1 MSPRSAVIARIC
13 CAVGLVAAFAYL
25 VWRVG
30 WSLGQAPLLLA
41 IPALALEIAAVI
53 GAATLTW
60 ALWPGPDAMPS
71 PPDGSAWRG
80 DVDIVVRVDDQPV
93 TDVRASL
100 LASRSVDGCAGIT
113 LLLLDHR
120 EDVRA
125 LADELGVV
133 CRLVEA
139 GDRNGLRSAALLH
152 EAPAFLLLDAGDVPS
167 PDALVQLTAHAVRND
182 IAVVQGRCEVY
193 GGDSTENNPDGRHE
207 LTFER
212 HSLNPA
218 LGARGMAVFTDSGA
232 LIRRRALATMP
243 IDNDNAIAAQWQTTI
258 ELMRAG
264 WRVVAPV
271 DCIVIGRQA
280 SRDLAAI
287 SRERVRRAAA
297 ARTVVSGPRGVLR
310 VPGLSVAQR
319 AAMVAW
325 TVRPLSGIRRVLT
338 FAMLIGVLLGSQ
350 EPFLISPVHVM
361 TLWLPSFV
369 LTAVG
374 LALLSG
380 NALSLGDRTRWS
392 LRYAGVA
399 LCSLA
404 PFNRLSEAERGSNS
418 PPAARLLPAMIT
430 AISVVVLMRGISEQ
444 WTHTLGPLP
453 RETLVAALTCAVWL
467 LLMAMDS
474 LRLLARPLL
483 PRRDFRVGSWQP
495 ASVQDQV
502 VFMVDVSA
510 RGAGIVVERQL
521 MTGTRST
528 LETTL
533 PTSSGC
539 ISASLPIVV
548 RNIRPDVSGGW
559 HVGVEFENPPWEAAN
574 ALAELCVIEP
584 ARRYLQHARG
594 SADEVADRAEVIS
607 LAPPMPTRRPALRLV
622 AACALLGVVAS
633 AIPTAVNAEAPGR
646 ATAVGV
652 SSVVAAQE
660 TSTTPI
666 ASAVTMLLLLLS
678 LSAVLAMSMALGI
691 VKPRRPNSR

>member
-1 MSPRSAVIARIC
+1 MNPRSATIARIC
-13 CAVGLVAAFAYL
+13 CAVGLVAAVAYL

-30 WSLGQAPLLLA
+30 WSLGQAPLMLA
-41 IPALALEIAAVI
+41 IPALALEVAAVI

-60 ALWPGPDAMPS
+60 ALWPS
-71 PPDGSAWRG
+71 PETPASSTVHAPWRG
-80 DVDIVVRVDDQPV
+80 EVDIVVRVDDQPV
-93 TDVRASL
+93 TDVRASV

-113 LLLLDHR
+113 LLLLDGR
-120 EDVRA
+120 DDVRA

-133 CRLVEA
+133 CRLAEV

-167 PDALVQLTAHAVRND
+167 SDALTQLTAHAVRND

-212 HSLNPA
+212 QSLNPA

-258 ELMRAG
+258 EFMRAG
-264 WRVVAPV
+264 WRVIAPV

-310 VPGLSVAQR
+310 VPDLSVAQR
-319 AAMVAW
+319 VAMVAW

-350 EPFLISPVHVM
+350 EPFVISPVHV
-361 TLWLPSFV
+361 TALWLPSFV

-374 LALLSG
+374 LAMLSG
-380 NALSLGDRTRWS
+380 NTLRLGDRTRWS

-430 AISVVVLMRGISEQ
+430 AISIVVVMRGISEQ

-495 ASVQDQV
+495 ASLHDQI

-521 MTGTRST
+521 MTGTRAR

-533 PTSSGC
+533 PTSTGC
-539 ISASLPIVV
+539 ISASLPVVV

-559 HVGVEFENPPWEAAN
+559 HVGVEFEDPPWEAAN
-574 ALAELCVIEP
+574 ALSELCVIEP
-584 ARRYLQHARG
+584 ARRHMRFARG
-594 SADEVADRAEVIS
+594 AAVDHAERPEVVS
-607 LAPPMPTRRPALRLV
+607 LTAPMPTRRPALRLA

-633 AIPTAVNAEAPGR
+633 AIPTAVNAEAPSR
-646 ATAVGV
+646 AASAGV
-652 SSVVAAQE
+652 SSVVSAQQ
-660 TSTTPI
+660 TSSTPI
-666 ASAVTMLLLLLS
+666 ASAVTMVLMLLS
-678 LSAVLAMSMALGI
+678 LSAVLAMSMALGV
-691 VKPRRPNSR
+691 VKPRDRE